1 MEMGYHDHHKTEKR
15 CTEKKTNN
23 GTKDRNRITFTE
35 WIFRKLVKCS
45 ERYAENRFRF
55 VSYSKMCLLNM
66 YNTF

>member
-1 MEMGYHDHHKTEKR
+1 MHR
-15 CTEKKTNN
+15 KKTNN

-66 YNTF
+66 YNTFQDMPAKTAGYML